1 MSGNVH
7 KHIDYGCDGDEP
19 KKGDPLSSRRG
30 SPERFR
36 RVGMEGPKIS
46 VSRIPVLIPRR
57 ANDSARLTG
66 KTSLVIVRSTWV
78 HRSCAVATSLRHV

>member
-7 KHIDYGCDGDEP
+7 KHIDYSGNGDEP
-19 KKGDPLSSRRG
+19 RKGDLLSSRRG

-66 KTSLVIVRSTWV
+66 KTLLVIVRRT
-78 HRSCAVATSLRHV
+78 

>member
-7 KHIDYGCDGDEP
+7 KHIDYGGNGHEP
-19 KKGDPLSSRRG
+19 GKGDPLSSRRG

-36 RVGMEGPKIS
+36 RVGMEGPKMS

-66 KTSLVIVRSTWV
+66 KTPLVIIRST
-78 HRSCAVATSLRHV
+78 